1 MTLNLQDS
9 IFLSSSILGFNS
21 LSLCWRLNC
30 SVRMWECENLTWI
43 MISKAFPPPHPHPW
57 LYKERNC
64 IFFLGN
70 MHIWVLQ
77 VICFKI
83 NFWTFFLLFLLH
95 VSQLNNFWAM
105 NLKWRQLTLLALK
118 ASFASP
124 DDLQYILFDLYAD
137 CQPTPNM
144 FVA

>member
-1 MTLNLQDS
+1 MTLNLQDTL
-9 IFLSSSILGFNS
+9 FLSSNILGFI
-21 LSLCWRLNC
+21 WRLNC
-30 SVRMWECENLTWI
+30 SLRMWECENLTWI
-43 MISKAFPPPHPHPW
+43 MISKAFPPPHPYPW

-64 IFFLGN
+64 IFLE
-70 MHIWVLQ
+70 
-77 VICFKI
+77 ICTSEFFCKWFVSKLI
-83 NFWTFFLLFLLH
+83 SILFLLFLLH

-105 NLKWRQLTLLALK
+105 NLKWRQLTFLALK

-124 DDLQYILFDLYAD
+124 DDWQYILFDLYAD